1 MGCAGAS
8 FRAWISVSGEGV
20 IAQLTAM
27 RSWVRAGGAFA
38 AALVMAL
45 ALVAPDATAQGATK
59 SNKKKAT
66 FGFEDLAKRAEK
78 LARSQYKDPRGQV
91 PDWLLQISYDQ
102 WRDIR
107 FKPESSMWR
116 GKNSN
121 FEVQFFHAGLFYDRT
136 VRIHEVDAQGVR
148 DFPFNPNQF
157 DYGKNDFASRVP
169 QDLGYAGF
177 RVHYPIKQ
185 AGYKD
190 EVIVFVGASYFRAIG
205 KQHVYGLSAR
215 ALAVDTAL
223 PSGEEFPYFKE
234 YWLVRPAPGA
244 RELEIYALLDSPRL
258 TGAYH
263 FTIYPGDQTLVDV
276 ESRVF
281 LRKKVGKIGIAPL
294 TSMFFGGENSLQKVE
309 DYRPEVHDSDGL
321 LLFDATGEWTWR
333 PLRNPRTLAV
343 NSFRM
348 TNPRGFGLIQRDR
361 DFEHYQDLETR
372 METRPSVWIAP
383 TGDWGAGSVE
393 LVQIPTQADIHDNI
407 VAYWVPEQPA
417 EPAKPLDFAY
427 RMTWYSDD
435 ATRPPAGRVIA
446 SRRDRGTLEDGYRF
460 VIDFQ
465 GRQLE
470 TLSAETVLQGV
481 VTVGEGELLEQQV
494 VKNPVN
500 GEWRLTF
507 QVRPRGG
514 NPVEM
519 RAFLKKGE
527 EALTETWS
535 YVLEP

>member
-1 MGCAGAS
+1 VIRDRRSVRAIIAGAC
-8 FRAWISVSGEGV
+8 
-20 IAQLTAM
+20 
-27 RSWVRAGGAFA
+27 WVALPLLVAGF
-38 AALVMAL
+38 
-45 ALVAPDATAQGATK
+45 APDATAQGAA
-59 SNKKKAT
+59 KKAKKIV
-66 FGFEDLAKRAEK
+66 FDFEEVAKRAEK
-78 LARSQYKDPRGQV
+78 LARSPYKDPHGQV

-107 FKPESSMWR
+107 FKPEASLWR

-121 FEVQFFHAGLFYDRT
+121 FEVQFFHAGLYYDHAIR
-136 VRIHEVDAQGVR
+136 VHEVDATGIHDV
-148 DFPFNPNQF
+148 PFNPNQF

-190 EVIVFVGASYFRAIG
+190 EVIVFVGASYFRAVG
-205 KQHVYGLSAR
+205 KEHVYGISAR

-244 RELEIYALLDSPRL
+244 KDLEIYAIVDSPRL

-263 FTIYPGDQTLVDV
+263 FTIFPGDSTIADV

-294 TSMFFGGENSLQKVE
+294 TSMFFSGENQMPRVE

-321 LLFDATGEWTWR
+321 LLSDATGEWTWR
-333 PLRNPRTLAV
+333 PLRNPRTLEL

-361 DFEHYQDLETR
+361 DFEHFQDLETH
-372 METRPSVWIAP
+372 MEMRPSVWIAP
-383 TGDWGAGSVE
+383 KGDWGAGNVE

-407 VAYWVPEQPA
+407 VSYWIPA
-417 EPAKPLDFAY
+417 EPADPAKPLDFSY

-435 ATRPPAGRVIA
+435 PGRPPAGRAIA
-446 SRRDRGTLEDGYRF
+446 TRRDRGTHEDGYRF
-460 VIDFQ
+460 VVDFQ
-465 GRQLE
+465 GKQLE
-470 TLSAETVLQGV
+470 ALPAETVLQGV
-481 VTVGEGELLEQQV
+481 VTVSGAELREQQV

-500 GEWRLTF
+500 GQWRLTF
-507 QVRPRGG
+507 QLRPTGG
-514 NPVEM
+514 GPVEM

-535 YVLEP
+535 YFLEP